1 MSPRSKLLLPAAVT
15 LVGLALAYAIVTGK
29 SRPEPVPPSTPLAP
43 VVSVVPAVP
52 VDLLL
57 TVNTQGTV
65 QPRREINI
73 VSQVG
78 GLVEAVD
85 AHFTDGSFFDKGVEL
100 VKVEDADYRFAR
112 IRAEARV
119 ADAAQL
125 VAQEKGRG
133 RQAAREW
140 RDLGNDEANELFL
153 RKPQLEGAEAALRAA
168 QADLDQARLNVQRT
182 SISVPFNG
190 RISEK
195 YVGLGQYITA
205 GTPVAKVYDTD
216 VVEVRLPLTDR
227 QVALLDLPLNFQD
240 HSVQGAGAKAVLRAR
255 FGGREWQW
263 TGRVVRTDASID
275 VDSRVVYAVVEVEKP
290 FVRDPDNARPPL
302 GIGLFVDAEIDGRQL
317 QQVTTLPRNA
327 LLNDGTVLLVDDEDR
342 LQPQA
347 VLVLKSNARQ
357 VWVQGL
363 DHGARVVVSQP
374 PFAIAGMAVTVK
386 YAQTLAGGNQ

>member
-15 LVGLALAYAIVTGK
+15 LVGLALAYVIVTGK

-43 VVSVVPAVP
+43 VVSVVPAAP

-78 GLVEAVD
+78 GLVEAVAAD
-85 AHFTDGSFFDKGVEL
+85 FADGGFFDEGIEL

-112 IRAEARV
+112 VRAEARV

-153 RKPQLEGAEAALRAA
+153 RKPQLAGAEATLLAA
-168 QADLDQARLNVQRT
+168 RADLDQARLNVRRT
-182 SISVPFNG
+182 SISAPFNG

-195 YVGLGQYITA
+195 YVDVGQYITP
-205 GTPVAKVYDTD
+205 GTALVKVYDTD
-216 VVEVRLPLTDR
+216 VVQVRLPLTDR
-227 QVALLDLPLNFQD
+227 QVALLELPLNFQD
-240 HSVQGAGAKAVLRAR
+240 HAVENAGAVAVLRAR
-255 FGGREWQW
+255 FGGRAWQW
-263 TGRVVRTDASID
+263 TGRIVRTEGSMD
-275 VDSRVVYAVVEVEKP
+275 VDSRVVYAVVEVDKP
-290 FVRDPDNARPPL
+290 FMRDPVNGRPPL
-302 GIGLFVDAEIDGRQL
+302 GIGLFVEAEIEGREL
-317 QQVTTLPRNA
+317 EKVTTLPRNA

>member
-1 MSPRSKLLLPAAVT
+1 MPSRRKLVLPAAVT
-15 LVGLALAYAIVTGK
+15 VVGIVLAYVIVTGK
-29 SRPEPVPPSTPLAP
+29 SRPQPVPPATPLAP
-43 VVSVVPAVP
+43 VVSVMSAAP

-57 TVNTQGTV
+57 TVNTQGSV

-85 AHFTDGSFFDKGVEL
+85 AHFADGGFFDSGVEL

-140 RDLGNDEANELFL
+140 RDLGNEEANDLFL

-168 QADLDQARLNVQRT
+168 RADLDQAGLNVRRT
-182 SISVPFNG
+182 SISAPFNG

-195 YVGLGQYITA
+195 FVDLGQYIA
-205 GTPVAKVYDTD
+205 PGTPVAKVYDTD

-227 QVALLDLPLNFQD
+227 QVALLELPLNFQD
-240 HSVQGAGAKAVLRAR
+240 HAAQSAGAVAILRAR
-255 FGGREWQW
+255 FGGSEWQW

-290 FVRDPDNARPPL
+290 FVHDPDNARPPL
-302 GIGLFVDAEIDGRQL
+302 GIGLFVDAEIEGRQL
-317 QQVTTLPRNA
+317 EKVTTLPRNA

-342 LQPQA
+342 LQPQS

-363 DHGARVVVSQP
+363 AHDARVVVSQP

-386 YAQTLAGGNQ
+386 YVQTLADGS